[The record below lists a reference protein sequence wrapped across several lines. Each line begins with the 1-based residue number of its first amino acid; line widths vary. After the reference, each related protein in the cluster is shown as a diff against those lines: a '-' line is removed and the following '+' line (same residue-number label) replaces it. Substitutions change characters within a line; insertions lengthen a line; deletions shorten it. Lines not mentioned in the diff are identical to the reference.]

1 MKTIRMLVVI
11 MVIFIVIYMILKYIA
26 VVQEKKQACMRE
38 RVITPREIKI
48 VSRDLYVKSENL
60 LALSDVYELQL
71 VQIGHDIDNIESMI
85 DEERRSCIQN
95 TNDIKSLIDKS
106 LKLQERKCI
115 LESKILKINKE
126 LNDLALEEYRRQMV

>member
-38 RVITPREIKI
+38 RVITPREIEI

-126 LNDLALEEYRRQMV
+126 LSEIALEEYRRQMV